1 MELILEKDWTVIT
14 VEMLLDNGFKDTTS
28 KFELDYYTSIGEIL
42 YSVYTLWTKDD
53 KPVKID
59 MMHCLTNSGAKW
71 LMHIDNEVCNS
82 IGSCD
87 IDYIWQFNAMLE
99 ILNSKFRL

>member
-1 MELILEKDWTVIT
+1 MELINDKDWTAIT
-14 VEMLLDNGFKDTTS
+14 CEMLLSNGFEETTS
-28 KFELDYYTSIGEIL
+28 KRERDYYTSIGEVL
-42 YSVYTLWTKDD
+42 YADYRLWTKEE
-53 KPVKID
+53 KPIKID
-59 MMHCLTNSGAKW
+59 MMYCLTNSGSKW

-87 IDYIWQFNAMLE
+87 IDYVWQFNAMLE